1 MVLMSIPGRFL
12 FGWLGG
18 WFNKKVLLFLF
29 CLLQGAGI
37 FIFIH
42 ANTLEMLYLFVVI
55 YGLGYGG
62 VIPLTI
68 ALRAD
73 LFGRRNYATIAG
85 ITMPLTMIG
94 IVTALFFAGYLYDV
108 TRSYS
113 LAFYIFIAMISLSG
127 ILFLFL
133 PRPSR

>member
-12 FGWLGG
+12 FGWLGDR
-18 WFNKKVLLFLF
+18 FNKKVLLFLL

-94 IVTALFFAGYLYDV
+94 TVTAPLFAGYLYDV
-108 TRSYS
+108 TQSYS